1 MLQNIFIGLAWF
13 YWHINRPFVGAFTE
27 ALFGFGEGGLKVNG
41 RVIVRKMT
49 RYMHELQPQVFIRL
63 VATVA
68 LLPLYGPPSFPRSAF
83 WRALV
88 KLWFGVKS
96 FFGHWHFFMSSKR
109 KRAAWIDDMFHELIK
124 NEANEEEDLV
134 KTIVTFTLFKSV
146 LGIAYLDEPE
156 VWKAIGYVPFQ
167 TSGSSR

>member
-63 VATVA
+63 EFVHVTRHFSDDYATID
-68 LLPLYGPPSFPRSAF
+68 LKTAF
-83 WRALV
+83 TESEQRL
-88 KLWFGVKS
+88 
-96 FFGHWHFFMSSKR
+96 SKR
-109 KRAAWIDDMFHELIK
+109 ADKRPIDVPIEPCQS
-124 NEANEEEDLV
+124 NEN
-134 KTIVTFTLFKSV
+134 V
-146 LGIAYLDEPE
+146 L
-156 VWKAIGYVPFQ
+156 Q
-167 TSGSSR
+167 H